1 MDSFEIRGIDDV
13 GLPMPKGLPE
23 DVAEPFVE
31 HVVTK
36 AAALRTQAMA
46 LAGPDVAVGGNP
58 WVRLKFMVDI
68 MAMSILPQTEQT
80 VAEFVAEADVQCRA
94 GCSFCCHQN
103 VDTTIPE
110 AILVAL
116 QLGNEADPRRDA
128 VLAAAD
134 AFRDLDDDARI
145 MTGKPC
151 PLLVDHRCSVYHARP
166 INCRSFMSPDAT
178 NCHESMRR
186 IEAGEVEAG
195 ESPLPIEVYVV
206 LRFLC
211 GGEQAAVRGICRDI
225 GLQADI
231 VELTQTVAAIIRD
244 PNLIGRW
251 AAGQKVF
258 AARCVD

>member
-1 MDSFEIRGIDDV
+1 MDSVELRGIDDV
-13 GLPMPKGLPE
+13 GLPLPKGLPE
-23 DVAEPFVE
+23 EVAEPFVE
-31 HVVTK
+31 HVATK
-36 AAALRTQAMA
+36 AIALRSQAMA
-46 LAGPDVAVGGNP
+46 IAGPDVVVGGNP

-68 MAMSILPQTEQT
+68 MATSILPQTEQT
-80 VAEFVAEADVQCRA
+80 VAEFAAQTDIQCRA

-103 VDTTIPE
+103 VDTTVPE

-116 QLGNEADPRRDA
+116 QLGNENDPRRAA

-151 PLLVDHRCSVYHARP
+151 PLLVDHKCSVYHARP

-178 NCHESMRR
+178 NCQESMRR
-186 IEAGEVEAG
+186 IDAGEVAAG
-195 ESPLPIEVYVV
+195 ETPLPIEVYVV

-211 GGEQAAVRGICRDI
+211 GGEQAAVRGICRDL
-225 GLQADI
+225 GVQSDM

-244 PNLIGRW
+244 PALIGRW
-251 AAGQKVF
+251 AAGEKVF
-258 AARCVD
+258 AARGLD

>member
-1 MDSFEIRGIDDV
+1 MDSIEIRGIDDV
-13 GLPMPKGLPE
+13 GLPMPKGLPDE
-23 DVAEPFVE
+23 IAEPFIE
-31 HVVTK
+31 HVATK
-36 AAALRTQAMA
+36 AMALRTQAMA

-68 MAMSILPQTEQT
+68 MAMSILPQVEQT

-103 VDTTIPE
+103 VDATIPE

-116 QLGNEADPRRDA
+116 QLGNEADPRRTA

-134 AFRDLDDDARI
+134 AFRDIDDDTRI
-145 MTGKPC
+145 ATGKPC
-151 PLLVDHRCSVYHARP
+151 PLLVEHRCSVYHARP
-166 INCRSFMSPDAT
+166 INCRSFTSPDAT

-186 IEAGEVEAG
+186 IEVG

-211 GGEQAAVRGICRDI
+211 GGEQAAIRGICRDI
-225 GLQADI
+225 GLQADM

-244 PNLIGRW
+244 HTLIERW
-251 AAGQKVF
+251 ASGQHVF
-258 AARCVD
+258 TARGVD